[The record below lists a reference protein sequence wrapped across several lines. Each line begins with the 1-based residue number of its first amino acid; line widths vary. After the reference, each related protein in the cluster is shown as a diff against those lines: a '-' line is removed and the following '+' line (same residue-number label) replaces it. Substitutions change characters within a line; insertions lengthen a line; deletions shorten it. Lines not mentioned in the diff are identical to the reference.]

1 MKHTLVIFIFLSI
14 FFSCSSTKSSTDTTS
29 SNKTKTNNSEMKYC
43 VGRGGGFTGD
53 FEEYILYENGKV
65 YKRDFIYERDVFYK
79 ELSVL
84 DTEYF
89 LNKIDELSLYGEDIN
104 KPGNMS
110 YYLEIRQGNNT
121 INKIIW
127 GAHSYYPPKKLEAFH
142 KEFFEKLKQ
151 QE

>member
-1 MKHTLVIFIFLSI
+1 MQQILSLLIFFSM
-14 FFSCSSTKSSTDTTS
+14 FFSCSSTKSNTDTTTN
-29 SNKTKTNNSEMKYC
+29 NKSNNSEMKYC

-53 FEEYILYENGKV
+53 FEEYMLLENGKV
-65 YKRDFIYERDVFYK
+65 YKRDFVYERDVFYK
-79 ELSVL
+79 ELSAL

-127 GAHSYYPPKKLEAFH
+127 GAHSYYPPKELEAFQ

-151 QE
+151 QD

>member
-1 MKHTLVIFIFLSI
+1 MQQILSLLIFSSI
-14 FFSCSSTKSSTDTTS
+14 FFSCSSTKSNSDTIVK
-29 SNKTKTNNSEMKYC
+29 NKTNNSEMKYC

-53 FEEYILYENGKV
+53 FEEYMLLENGKV
-65 YKRDFIYERDVFYK
+65 YKRDFVYERDVFYK
-79 ELSVL
+79 QLSAL

-89 LNKIDELSLYGEDIN
+89 LTKIDELSLYGEDIN
-104 KPGNMS
+104 QPGNMS

-127 GAHSYYPPKKLEAFH
+127 GAHSYYPPKQLEAFH

-151 QE
+151 QD

>member
-1 MKHTLVIFIFLSI
+1 MQQILSLLIFSSI

-29 SNKTKTNNSEMKYC
+29 SNNTNNSEMKYC

-53 FEEYILYENGKV
+53 FEEYLLLENGKV
-65 YKRDFIYERDVFYK
+65 YKRDFVYERDVFYK

-127 GAHSYYPPKKLEAFH
+127 GAHSYYPPKELEDFH
-142 KEFFEKLKQ
+142 IEFFEKLRQ
-151 QE
+151 QD

>member
-1 MKHTLVIFIFLSI
+1 MQQILLLLIFFSM
-14 FFSCSSTKSSTDTTS
+14 FFSCSSTKSNTDTTTN
-29 SNKTKTNNSEMKYC
+29 NKSNNSEMKYC

-53 FEEYILYENGKV
+53 FEEYILLENGKV
-65 YKRDFIYERDVFYK
+65 YKRDFVYERDVFYK
-79 ELSVL
+79 ELSAL

-127 GAHSYYPPKKLEAFH
+127 GAHSYYPPKELEAFH

-151 QE
+151 QD

>member
-1 MKHTLVIFIFLSI
+1 MKHILVIIVFLSI
-14 FFSCSSTKSSTDTTS
+14 FFSCSSTKSSTDATS
-29 SNKTKTNNSEMKYC
+29 SNNTNNSEMKYC

-53 FEEYILYENGKV
+53 FEEYMLLENGKV

-79 ELSVL
+79 ELSAL

-127 GAHSYYPPKKLEAFH
+127 GAPSYYPPKELEAFH

-151 QE
+151 QD

>member
-1 MKHTLVIFIFLSI
+1 MQQILSLLIFSSI

-29 SNKTKTNNSEMKYC
+29 SNNTNNSEMKYC

-53 FEEYILYENGKV
+53 FEEYLLLENGKV
-65 YKRDFIYERDVFYK
+65 YKRDFVYERDVFYK

-127 GAHSYYPPKKLEAFH
+127 GAHSYYPPKELEAFH
-142 KEFFEKLKQ
+142 KEFFEKLRQ
-151 QE
+151 QD

>member
-1 MKHTLVIFIFLSI
+1 MQQLLSILIFSSI
-14 FFSCSSTKSSTDTTS
+14 FFSCASTQSNTAVTS
-29 SNKTKTNNSEMKYC
+29 SNNINNSEMKYC

-53 FEEYILYENGKV
+53 FEEYMLLENGKV
-65 YKRDFIYERDVFYK
+65 YKRDFVYERDVFYK
-79 ELSVL
+79 ELSAL
-84 DTEYF
+84 DTEYL

-127 GAHSYYPPKKLEAFH
+127 GAHSYYPPKQLEAFH

-151 QE
+151 RD

>member
-1 MKHTLVIFIFLSI
+1 MQQILSLLIFFSM
-14 FFSCSSTKSSTDTTS
+14 FFSCSSTKSNTDTTTN
-29 SNKTKTNNSEMKYC
+29 NKSNNSEMKYC

-53 FEEYILYENGKV
+53 FEEYILLENGKV
-65 YKRDFIYERDVFYK
+65 YKRDFVYERDVFYK
-79 ELSVL
+79 QLSAL

-89 LNKIDELSLYGEDIN
+89 LTKIDELSLYGEDIN
-104 KPGNMS
+104 QPGNMS

-127 GAHSYYPPKKLEAFH
+127 GAHSYYPPKQLEAFH

-151 QE
+151 QD

>member
-1 MKHTLVIFIFLSI
+1 MQQILSLLIFSSIFL
-14 FFSCSSTKSSTDTTS
+14 SCSSTKSSTDTKNT
-29 SNKTKTNNSEMKYC
+29 TKTNNSEMKYC

-65 YKRDFIYERDVFYK
+65 YKRDFVYERDVFYK
-79 ELSVL
+79 QLSAL
-84 DTEYF
+84 DTEYL

-104 KPGNMS
+104 QPGNMS
-110 YYLEIRQGNNT
+110 YYLEIRQGNNA

-127 GAHSYYPPKKLEAFH
+127 GAHSYYPPKELEAFH

>member
-1 MKHTLVIFIFLSI
+1 MQQILSLLIFSSIFL
-14 FFSCSSTKSSTDTTS
+14 SCSSTKSGTDTTS
-29 SNKTKTNNSEMKYC
+29 SNKTNNSDIKYC
-43 VGRGGGFTGD
+43 VGRGGGFTGE
-53 FEEYILYENGKV
+53 FEEYMLLENGKV

-79 ELSVL
+79 ELSAL

-89 LNKIDELSLYGEDIN
+89 LNEIDELSLYGEDIN

-127 GAHSYYPPKKLEAFH
+127 GAHSYYPPKELEAFH
-142 KEFFEKLKQ
+142 KEFFEKLRQ
-151 QE
+151 QD